1 MTAAGGTGPLDMPPT
16 APDDWAVVIGDVV
29 GKGAVAA
36 TLTSHA
42 KAGAGFGAAKVGGY
56 PVRSR
61 GPFHVAVRATAR
73 EDVGPVVLDVASHGR
88 GPGRRRA
95 GALVVMTAV
104 VGCSSQPSTDDAD
117 AAGEDTR
124 RRRVAAAVGGLG
136 CRTATARARP
146 LTFGG

>member
-1 MTAAGGTGPLDMPPT
+1 VAPVRWTCHPT

-29 GKGAVAA
+29 GKGAAAA

-88 GPGRRRA
+88 ALGGGVRALWGDDGRC
-95 GALVVMTAV
+95 GVI
-104 VGCSSQPSTDDAD
+104 QPST
-117 AAGEDTR
+117 EMRCPRWDT
-124 RRRVAAAVGGLG
+124 
-136 CRTATARARP
+136 
-146 LTFGG
+146 